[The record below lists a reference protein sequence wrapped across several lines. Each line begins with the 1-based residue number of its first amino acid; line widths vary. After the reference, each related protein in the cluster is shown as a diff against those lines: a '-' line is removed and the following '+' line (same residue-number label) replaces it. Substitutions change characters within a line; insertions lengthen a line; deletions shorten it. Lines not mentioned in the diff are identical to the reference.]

1 MLISSRLI
9 DIFGTRTFERWK
21 INFVLKKIEN
31 RCYKTVRVHR
41 YVSGK
46 DYLNAAG
53 SPVELNLLKILYKI
67 ITFILNKPETDVMIL
82 KIFSPKNL
90 AKILAFFAQTTASF
104 CKNLILTLV
113 FEKNANF
120 LLKNGKNR
128 RKLICE
134 LFKCRN
140 SDC

>member
-1 MLISSRLI
+1 
-9 DIFGTRTFERWK
+9 
-21 INFVLKKIEN
+21 
-31 RCYKTVRVHR
+31 
-41 YVSGK
+41 
-46 DYLNAAG
+46 
-53 SPVELNLLKILYKI
+53 
-67 ITFILNKPETDVMIL
+67 MIL